1 MKIKILSFML
11 NKKGFTL
18 IELLVSMSIMIILVV
33 MLGDFIKEGFRGSRY
48 ASEQSDAIEQARKA
62 MNIMIK
68 EIRGAN
74 SSEEGSYALETIDDD
89 NFTYYADLDNDG
101 DMDKIR
107 YFLDTGNIIKKV
119 VWDPG
124 ITGDYSTNGATSTVS
139 LYVNNQTEEIFSYY
153 DSSYNITDMVS
164 DVRLIK
170 IILKINV
177 TPEIAPNDYY
187 IESDVHLRNL
197 KDNL

>member
-1 MKIKILSFML
+1 ML

-33 MLGDFIKEGFRGSRY
+33 MLGDFIRDGFRGSQY

-74 SSEEGSYALETIDDD
+74 SSEEGSYALKTIDDD

-107 YFLDTGNIIKKV
+107 YFLDAGNIIKKV

-124 ITGDYSTNGATSTVS
+124 VAGDYNTNGATSTVS

-153 DSSYNITDMVS
+153 DSSYNITNMIS

>member
-1 MKIKILSFML
+1 ML